1 MFINWEDST
10 LRFDPISPDPLAA
23 HGIPL
28 PVYGNYGGPNWSAGQ
43 VGGTITGDP
52 LIDPAPVDALD
63 TLFFAHDFIYQT
75 HPNPQTNP
83 ADLVARIG
91 ADIVLV
97 ESMHNL
103 TFTDPGAP
111 NYDPEAG
118 LYEGLATLGIVGQLA
133 AEGVL
138 QNLPPADQLQ
148 IAAAT
153 QEAIV
158 NFEAGLVAVPGEAKS
173 LHGVFHVFE
182 HQFLDL
188 LHV

>member
-1 MFINWEDST
+1 MNINWKDAT
-10 LRFDPISPDPLAA
+10 LRFDPNSPDPFAT

-43 VGGTITGDP
+43 VGGTITGNP
-52 LIDPAPVDALD
+52 LIDPPPVDALD
-63 TLFFAHDFIYQT
+63 ALFFAHDFVYQI

-83 ADLVARIG
+83 ADLFARIG
-91 ADIVLV
+91 ADVVLV
-97 ESMHNL
+97 ENMHNL

-133 AEGVL
+133 LEGAL
-138 QNLPPADQLQ
+138 QNLPFTDQLQ

-158 NFEAGLVAVPGEAKS
+158 NFEAGLAAVPGEAKS

-182 HQFLDL
+182 HKFLDFL
-188 LHV
+188 L